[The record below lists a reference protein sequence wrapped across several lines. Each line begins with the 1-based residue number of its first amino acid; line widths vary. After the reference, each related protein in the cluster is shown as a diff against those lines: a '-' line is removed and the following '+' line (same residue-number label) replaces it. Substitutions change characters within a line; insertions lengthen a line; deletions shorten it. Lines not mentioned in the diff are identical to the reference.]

1 MAVEEGLQE
10 ADPINAMVV
19 LDGCSGGEGS
29 GMLFSWRRR
38 WRRLVDAV
46 PLADLRQISFFF
58 LYSWFLVFLCSWYLL
73 VHLGEVKSFFLDW
86 RDVIFSVGKCTN

>member
-1 MAVEEGLQE
+1 MAVEEGLRE

-46 PLADLRQISFFF
+46 SLADLRQISFFF
-58 LYSWFLVFLCSWYLL
+58 SILGFWFFCV
-73 VHLGEVKSFFLDW
+73 LGT
-86 RDVIFSVGKCTN
+86 C